1 MLFGRLNYI
10 FWEVKIERVEFNFD
24 TLKYPSAKEKQTWVG
39 AVLLKGEKREHT
51 EVKYSLTE
59 EKSIPTRPAN
69 PSPRTHFSAW
79 IKKYCILRFVC

>member
-1 MLFGRLNYI
+1 MVSLNYI

-51 EVKYSLTE
+51 EVKNSLKE
-59 EKSIPTRPAN
+59 KKSIPTRPAN
-69 PSPRTHFSAW
+69 ASPTPYFSAW
-79 IKKYCILRFVC
+79 L

>member
-1 MLFGRLNYI
+1 MGGEDRESRI
-10 FWEVKIERVEFNFD
+10 NFD

-69 PSPRTHFSAW
+69 PSPTTHFSAW